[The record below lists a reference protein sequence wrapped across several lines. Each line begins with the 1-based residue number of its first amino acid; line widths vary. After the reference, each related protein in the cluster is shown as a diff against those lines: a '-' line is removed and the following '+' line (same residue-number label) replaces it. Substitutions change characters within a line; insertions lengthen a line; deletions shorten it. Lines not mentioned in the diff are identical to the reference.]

1 MFVLSLQKNFWVIPR
16 DSLPSLKDPDFKETF
31 GWLWQLGN
39 FFCTQ
44 DASVNWDP
52 LLKIPGRPMT
62 VNHQSPNGQQSNAT
76 WPFPHGQPILLQ
88 YMISFQFGLTQLP
101 LSDSQELYLDLP
113 GPKERP
119 ADSDDDDDDEDVE
132 EDEEEG
138 KDERAEMLRV
148 PIPSPSSVPVFG
160 GNQEKWSTWTGCSGK
175 WCCHHFR
182 TGGQQRGRDR
192 NLSARVHFA
201 EAQKSKSPVEVAPST
216 PHACHHERDTDFKGW
231 RNQDPCGR
239 TQQITGSIEVSCL

>member
-1 MFVLSLQKNFWVIPR
+1 
-16 DSLPSLKDPDFKETF
+16 
-31 GWLWQLGN
+31 
-39 FFCTQ
+39 
-44 DASVNWDP
+44 
-52 LLKIPGRPMT
+52 MT
-62 VNHQSPNGQQSNAT
+62 
-76 WPFPHGQPILLQ
+76 FPHGQPILLQ

-148 PIPSPSSVPVFG
+148 PIPSPCSVPVLGETKRSDPLETDVRENDVVITSEPGVNREVEIGIYQQECIFG
-160 GNQEKWSTWTGCSGK
+160 LKQKIEEMKAK
-175 WCCHHFR
+175 I
-182 TGGQQRGRDR
+182 
-192 NLSARVHFA
+192 A

-216 PHACHHERDTDFKGW
+216 PTPAITKETRTSRAEEIKTRVEELNKSLEALKFLVFKFLYSKILSKCTPFTLDLG
-231 RNQDPCGR
+231 
-239 TQQITGSIEVSCL
+239 L

>member
-1 MFVLSLQKNFWVIPR
+1 
-16 DSLPSLKDPDFKETF
+16 
-31 GWLWQLGN
+31 
-39 FFCTQ
+39 
-44 DASVNWDP
+44 
-52 LLKIPGRPMT
+52 MT
-62 VNHQSPNGQQSNAT
+62 
-76 WPFPHGQPILLQ
+76 FPHGQPILLQ

-148 PIPSPSSVPVFG
+148 PIPSPSSVPVLGETKRSDPLEQDVRENDVVITSEPGVNREVEIGIYQQECICWSPEIKIPG
-160 GNQEKWSTWTGCSGK
+160 GSGPI
-175 WCCHHFR
+175 H
-182 TGGQQRGRDR
+182 
-192 NLSARVHFA
+192 S
-201 EAQKSKSPVEVAPST
+201 
-216 PHACHHERDTDFKGW
+216 HACHHERDTDFKGW